1 MEAVKKDRL
10 LRLRNK
16 YIKEL
21 EVLKR
26 DISSQKGKRVR
37 FSPEIEQILESDTT
51 CACDL
56 ECILE
61 DNKWKCKRR
70 NLFI

>member
-37 FSPEIEQILESDTT
+37 FSPEIEQILEADTT